1 MEIKWKDSPY
11 VVEQSLS
18 FSDLNFND
26 TFRILGSQAVYIKCH
41 AHLNV
46 KGAGT
51 KDYMYEI
58 ATGKLY
64 EPTSSTVELI
74 GVSVYINV
82 PKPCLYKNLN
92 ITNLNWN

>member
-1 MEIKWKDSPY
+1 MEIKWKDSPH
-11 VVEQSLS
+11 VVEKSLS

-26 TFRILGSQAVYIKCH
+26 TFRILGSQAVYVKCQVN
-41 AHLNV
+41 AI
-46 KGAGT
+46 A

-64 EPTSSTVELI
+64 DPTSSTVELI

-82 PKPCLYKNLN
+82 PKPRLYKNLLDDN
-92 ITNLNWN
+92 ITNLNGN